1 MRPLPGGHRP
11 AAGLPGR
18 LVPGP
23 RTGPGPAAVASTV
36 IVASG
41 QAAGKDA
48 GTVTLDTI
56 GADRIVVHLSSYTVA
71 GLPKVN
77 DSLGNIYTAL
87 TPAMLPPT
95 ASLLYDCARP
105 IVSAAHEI
113 RFSGVGSY
121 ALLTV
126 LAVGGTAA
134 VPPDGPAQATTTG
147 TSLRV
152 GEVTPIRAG
161 GLLVTGLSLG
171 GGSGIGITAGFN
183 SLILPYSS
191 GHNMGGGLG
200 YRIPAGPV
208 VVTPTWTW
216 TGPTA
221 AAATLAVFP

>member
-1 MRPLPGGHRP
+1 
-11 AAGLPGR
+11 
-18 LVPGP
+18 VP
-23 RTGPGPAAVASTV
+23 TTV
-36 IVASG
+36 IVAVG

-105 IVSAAHEI
+105 IVGAAHEV
-113 RFSGVGSY
+113 RFTGVGSY

-126 LAVGGTAA
+126 LAVAGTAA
-134 VPPDGPAQATTTG
+134 APPSTQAQATTTG
-147 TSLRV
+147 TSLRP
-152 GEVTPIRAG
+152 GAVTPTRAG
-161 GLLVTGLSLG
+161 GLIVTGLSLG
-171 GGSGIGITAGFN
+171 GGSGIGLNAGFTP
-183 SLILPYSS
+183 LILNYSS

-200 YRIPAGPV
+200 YRIPTAPAPV
-208 VVTPTWTW
+208 DPLWTW